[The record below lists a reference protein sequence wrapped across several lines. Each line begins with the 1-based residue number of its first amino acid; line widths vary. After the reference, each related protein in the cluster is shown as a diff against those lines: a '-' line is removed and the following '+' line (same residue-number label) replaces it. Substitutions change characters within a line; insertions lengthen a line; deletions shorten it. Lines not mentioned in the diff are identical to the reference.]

1 VRETTGARAA
11 IALVSGT
18 IFGLGLAI
26 SGMIDPRK
34 VLGFLD
40 LFGSWDPSL
49 IGVMAT
55 AIPVTFVF
63 YRLSGRRRASLT
75 GRPFPPP
82 PSLPVDRRLILGAA
96 IFGLGWGLAGLCPGP
111 AIEALAFDAR
121 AMVFV
126 TAMATGMILYHAI
139 NRPSRS

>member
-1 VRETTGARAA
+1 MSRGTVARLA
-11 IALVSGT
+11 IALISGT
-18 IFGLGLAI
+18 LFGLGLAI

-40 LFGSWDPSL
+40 LFGTWDPSL
-49 IGVMAT
+49 AGVMAT
-55 AIPVTFVF
+55 AIPVTFLF
-63 YRLSGRRRASLT
+63 YRLSGRRTASLT

-82 PSLPVDRRLILGAA
+82 PALPIDRRLILGAA

-111 AIEALAFDAR
+111 ALEALAFDAR

-126 TAMATGMILYHAI
+126 TAMASGMILHHAI
-139 NRPSRS
+139 SRSRRP